1 MLEIKIPGLGILNLS
16 HLILDYNGTIAC
28 DGHLLQGVKERLTD
42 LTASLDVHVLTADTF
57 GSVRKALYDVCC
69 HVEIIPIEDQAQAKL
84 DYVQLLGLKNCV
96 CMGNGRN
103 DRLMLKNA
111 ALGVAVVQAEGC
123 AADAILAADIVV
135 GNILD
140 ALDLLCHPLRLIATL
155 RS

>member
-1 MLEIKIPGLGILNLS
+1 MFEIKIPGHGILNLS

-28 DGHLLQGVKERLTD
+28 DGYLLQGVKERFAD
-42 LTASLDVHVLTADTF
+42 LSTSLDVHVLTADTF
-57 GSVRKALYDVCC
+57 GSVRKALSDVSC
-69 HVEIIPIEDQAQAKL
+69 HVEIIPIEDQTQAKL
-84 DYVQLLGLKNCV
+84 DYVQLLGLENCV

-111 ALGVAVVQAEGC
+111 ALGVAVVQAEGG

-140 ALDLLCHPLRLIATL
+140 ALDLLRHPLRLTATL

>member
-1 MLEIKIPGLGILNLS
+1 MLEIKIPGHGILNLS

-28 DGHLLQGVKERLTD
+28 DGYLLQGVKERLAD
-42 LTASLDVHVLTADTF
+42 LSTSLDVHVLTADTF
-57 GSVRKALYDVCC
+57 GSVRKALSDVSC
-69 HVEIIPIEDQAQAKL
+69 HVEIIPIENQAQAKL
-84 DYVQLLGLKNCV
+84 DYVQLLGLQNCV

-111 ALGVAVVQAEGC
+111 ALGVAVVQAEGG

-140 ALDLLCHPLRLIATL
+140 ALDLLRHPLRLTATL

>member
-1 MLEIKIPGLGILNLS
+1 MLEIKIPGHGILNLS

-28 DGHLLQGVKERLTD
+28 DGHLLQGVKERLAD
-42 LTASLDVHVLTADTF
+42 LSASLDVHVLTADTF
-57 GSVRKALYDVCC
+57 GSVRKALSDVCS

-84 DYVQLLGLKNCV
+84 EYVQLLGLENCV

-111 ALGVAVVQAEGC
+111 ALGVAVVQAEGG

-140 ALDLLCHPLRLIATL
+140 ALDLLCHPLRLTATL

>member
-1 MLEIKIPGLGILNLS
+1 MLEIKIPGHGILNLS

-28 DGHLLQGVKERLTD
+28 DGHLLQGVKERLAD
-42 LTASLDVHVLTADTF
+42 LSTSLDVHVLTADTF
-57 GSVRKALYDVCC
+57 GSVRKALSDVSC
-69 HVEIIPIEDQAQAKL
+69 HVEIIPIEDQAQEKL
-84 DYVQLLGLKNCV
+84 DYIQLLGLENCV

-111 ALGVAVVQAEGC
+111 ALGVAVVQAEGG

-140 ALDLLCHPLRLIATL
+140 ALDLLRHPLRLAATL

>member
-1 MLEIKIPGLGILNLS
+1 MLEIKIPGHGTLNLS

-28 DGHLLQGVKERLTD
+28 DGHLLQGVKERLAD
-42 LTASLDVHVLTADTF
+42 LSTSLDVHVLTADTF
-57 GSVRKALYDVCC
+57 GSVRKALSDVSC
-69 HVEIIPIEDQAQAKL
+69 HVEIIPIEDQAQAKF
-84 DYVQLLGLKNCV
+84 DYVQRLDLEKCV

-111 ALGVAVVQAEGC
+111 ALGVAVVQAEGS
-123 AADAILAADIVV
+123 AVDAVLAADIVV

-140 ALDLLCHPLRLIATL
+140 ALDLLRHPLRLTATL